1 MTAGTASTRT
11 FSSTSRANR
20 RWGVNIMKSNH
31 QNITTMAPVAR
42 IGVVCTLIATALLAC
57 ILCVPQAFAKQT
69 IEMPDGWG
77 VSDDITRIHVT
88 KVDAGT
94 HEALKG
100 AKMVI
105 IERDTGAVVDEWTTD
120 GTTHETEKLLDV
132 NKEYILR
139 ELEAPE
145 GYEKAQDTIFEVNE
159 IEGTGIT
166 IKDPV
171 PSSTELA
178 ESYKV
183 TIYDQ
188 HVTIVKEEE
197 VVKRSPKT
205 GDDAPL
211 ILVGVLGGVT
221 LVAIAGLQF
230 LKRRI
235 KD

>member
-1 MTAGTASTRT
+1 
-11 FSSTSRANR
+11 
-20 RWGVNIMKSNH
+20 MKSNNR
-31 QNITTMAPVAR
+31 NITATAPSVR
-42 IGVVCTLIATALLAC
+42 IGAICMALAAALLAC
-57 ILCVPQAFAKQT
+57 VLCAPQALAKQT
-69 IEMPDGWG
+69 VDMPEGWG

-100 AKMVI
+100 AKMAIIDRETGEVI
-105 IERDTGAVVDEWTTD
+105 DEWTTD

-132 NKEYILR
+132 NRDYILR

-145 GYEKAQDTIFEVNE
+145 GYDKVQDTIFKVNE

-166 IKDPV
+166 IKNPV
-171 PSSTELA
+171 PSTTELS

-188 HVTIVKEEE
+188 HVDIVKEETRT
-197 VVKRSPKT
+197 VTTKAPKT
-205 GDDAPL
+205 GDETPLAPVSAL
-211 ILVGVLGGVT
+211 AGAAILGIVV
-221 LVAIAGLQF
+221 LQF
-230 LKRRI
+230 AKRRI

>member
-1 MTAGTASTRT
+1 
-11 FSSTSRANR
+11 
-20 RWGVNIMKSNH
+20 MKSNH
-31 QNITTMAPVAR
+31 RNITATAPIAR
-42 IGVVCTLIATALLAC
+42 IGVVCMLIAAALLAC
-57 ILCVPQAFAKQT
+57 MLCAPQAFARQVV
-69 IEMPDGWG
+69 EMPGDWG

-100 AKMVI
+100 AKMAI
-105 IERDTGAVVDEWTTD
+105 IERDTGVVVDEWITD

-145 GYEKAQDTIFEVNE
+145 GYEKVQDTIFEVNE
-159 IEGTGIT
+159 MEGTGIT

-171 PSSTELA
+171 PSSTELS

-188 HVTIVKEEE
+188 HVDIVKE
-197 VVKRSPKT
+197 KT
-205 GDDAPL
+205 
-211 ILVGVLGGVT
+211 VT
-221 LVAIAGLQF
+221 LYDSESSVDEGTGSLMVIPVPSISLTSKIVSWTF
-230 LKRRI
+230 S
-235 KD
+235 